1 MVLLGLEDEIYRA
14 KDEALKQQILEL
26 ENRLSIHRQGDDK
39 VNDTIVKLFQ
49 FVSGA
54 ADNFMLIAGNYAKF
68 MNNPDKTSDPGPV
81 NSGMTTN
88 STPQSSELSIVAEN
102 LDTLDIRDQ
111 IPIIRNMLKNIF
123 RTLELQGRA
132 LRFSLC
138 FPFDE
143 FMKNAGVKEWCGR
156 GESNPHP

>member
-1 MVLLGLEDEIYRA
+1 M
-14 KDEALKQQILEL
+14 

-68 MNNPDKTSDPGPV
+68 MNNPDKTS
-81 NSGMTTN
+81 
-88 STPQSSELSIVAEN
+88 ELSITAEN
-102 LDTLDIRDQ
+102 GGILEINDQ

-132 LRFSLC
+132 LRFSLR

-156 GESNPHP
+156 RESNPRLRLGKPAFYH